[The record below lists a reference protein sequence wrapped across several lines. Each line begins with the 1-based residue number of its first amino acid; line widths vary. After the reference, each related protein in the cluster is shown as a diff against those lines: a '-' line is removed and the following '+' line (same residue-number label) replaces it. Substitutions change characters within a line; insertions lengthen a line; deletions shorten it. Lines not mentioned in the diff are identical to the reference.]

1 MLTEQ
6 PNERTSDL
14 DQRTTLDLV
23 TVMNEEDQSV
33 ARIIAAVLPQ
43 IAQAVDAIATAFGQG
58 GRLIYI
64 GAGTSGRLG
73 VLDAVECVPTFSAP
87 PSQVIGIIA
96 GGMHALT
103 EAVEGAEDNESA
115 GEADLRKANL
125 LARDVVVGIAASG
138 RTPYVLGALAYA
150 RQVGCVTVSVSC
162 NAPAPILEAADI
174 AIPAPVGPEVLTG
187 STRLKAGT
195 AQKLILNMLSTGA
208 FVRSGKVYG
217 NLMVDVQV
225 TNAKLLDR
233 AQRIVQSLT
242 DLDANSAARLLAQ
255 AGNSAKTAIVMARRG
270 VDAPQARALLAE
282 ADGHLRSVIDG
293 RGEDQ
298 A

>member
-1 MLTEQ
+1 
-6 PNERTSDL
+6 
-14 DQRTTLDLV
+14 
-23 TVMNEEDQSV
+23 MNEEDQSV
-33 ARIIAAVLPQ
+33 PQIIAAVLPQ
-43 IAQAVDAIATAFGQG
+43 IAEAVDAIAAAFGKG

-96 GGMHALT
+96 GGMRALT
-103 EAVEGAEDNESA
+103 EAVEGAEDDDSA
-115 GEADLRKANL
+115 GESDLREANL
-125 LARDVVVGIAASG
+125 SAHDVVVGIAASG

-150 RQVGCVTVSVSC
+150 RQTGCVTVGVSC
-162 NAPAPILEAADI
+162 NAPAPVLDAADI
-174 AIPAPVGPEVLTG
+174 AIAAAVGPEVLTG

-208 FVRSGKVYG
+208 FVRHGKVYG

-233 AQRIVQSLT
+233 ARRIVQSLT
-242 DLDANSAARLLAQ
+242 DLDANSAARFLAQ

-270 VDAPQARALLAE
+270 VDATQAQTLLAE
-282 ADGHLRSVIDG
+282 ANGHLRSVIDG
-293 RGEDQ
+293 ADKDQ